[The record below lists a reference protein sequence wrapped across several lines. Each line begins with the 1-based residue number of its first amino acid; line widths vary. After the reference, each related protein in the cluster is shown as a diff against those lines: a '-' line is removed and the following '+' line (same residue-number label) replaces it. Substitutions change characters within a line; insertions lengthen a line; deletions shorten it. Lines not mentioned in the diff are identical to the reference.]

1 VTASQTQIAIFSE
14 ASESRF
20 LTFGRFPGQDGCPVT
35 ARVLLFTKKKG
46 DRGLGVRGF
55 KKSGWYGREG

>member
-20 LTFGRFPGQDGCPVT
+20 KTFGRFPGKDGCPVT
-35 ARVLLFTKKKG
+35 ARVLLSLREKATVG
-46 DRGLGVRGF
+46 PGVRGF